1 MSGSGIRISVTSG
14 NNNINTASPVVE
26 SEISQV
32 GVINS
37 IITGGSSQRIHAH
50 NELPSAVHVESPLLP
65 LADKETT
72 AKTKKQAKLRTSN
85 SISNKSK
92 AIAHVGT
99 LTLASVIGI
108 ALAPFTAGIS
118 LLPTAFVVLFGN
130 ASAMAMY
137 GGSQYLLGN
146 PQGNNENKS
155 DIDKPREPLNEPDF
169 HSPNRS
175 ARRWSVPVVDEEAQ
189 RPDISETDHS
199 EEVKIDNP
207 ESEGEKSERID
218 QDMIDEK
225 ARSEDKNND
234 KHQPTLL
241 DQLKEKLK
249 DVPVIKY
256 VEHENEID
264 QVDFTDQ
271 LQELPNSENI
281 INSSDMVAVAQR
293 MIHLENGMK
302 LYIGEVVP
310 LTAKSVPATE
320 QPPQVASPT
329 PGTTAEVEKRQW
341 PPVKVDYGVKT
352 SQGAVSG
359 RGDNHT
365 RGVRHNAPATEQI
378 PQVAS
383 PTPGT
388 TAAVEKRQWPPVKVD
403 YGVKTSQGAVSG
415 RGDNH
420 TRGVRHNAPATEQ
433 TPQVAN
439 PTPGTAAAVEKQK
452 QWPPVKVDYGVKTSQ
467 GAVSGRGDNHTRG
480 VRHNAPA
487 TEQTPQVAS
496 SAPGTAAAA
505 EKQKQWPPVK
515 VDYGVK
521 TSQGA
526 VSGRGDNHTRG
537 VRHNAPATE
546 QTPQVASSAPGT
558 AAAAEKQ
565 KQWPPVKAYY
575 GVKTSQ
581 GAVSGRGDNHTRGV
595 RHNAPA
601 TEQTPQVASSVP
613 GTAAAVEKRQW
624 PPVKVDYGVKTSQGA
639 VSGRGDNHTRG
650 VRHNA
655 PATESAPQVASPAPG
670 TAAAAEKQ
678 KHWPPVKAYYGVK
691 TSQGAISGRGDNYTA
706 GVRNNAPATEQPPQV
721 ASPAPGTA
729 AAAEK
734 QRWPTVK
741 ADYGMKTSQ
750 GAISGRGD
758 NHTRGV
764 RNNVNVTNTGAG
776 VAEPAIISDQGNNYT
791 DRVRTQGLD
800 PEKVKL
806 FSQSHRDNIG
816 MDKPVNLNIWNQK
829 GEARV
834 VSPFRMKQLNFSHE

>member
-234 KHQPTLL
+234 KHQPTLI
-241 DQLKEKLK
+241 DQLKEKFK

-310 LTAKSVPATE
+310 LTAESVPATE
-320 QPPQVASPT
+320 RIPQVASPT
-329 PGTTAEVEKRQW
+329 PGTTAEVEKQPW

-352 SQGAVSG
+352 SQ
-359 RGDNHT
+359 R
-365 RGVRHNAPATEQI
+365 
-378 PQVAS
+378 
-383 PTPGT
+383 
-388 TAAVEKRQWPPVKVD
+388 
-403 YGVKTSQGAVSG
+403 
-415 RGDNH
+415 
-420 TRGVRHNAPATEQ
+420 
-433 TPQVAN
+433 
-439 PTPGTAAAVEKQK
+439 
-452 QWPPVKVDYGVKTSQ
+452 
-467 GAVSGRGDNHTRG
+467 AVSGRGDNHTRG

-496 SAPGTAAAA
+496 PTPGTTAAA

-537 VRHNAPATE
+537 VRHNAPAPE
-546 QTPQVASSAPGT
+546 QTPQVASPTPGT
-558 AAAAEKQ
+558 TAEVEKRQ
-565 KQWPPVKAYY
+565 RPPVKVDY

-581 GAVSGRGDNHTRGV
+581 GAISGRGDNHTRGV

-601 TEQTPQVASSVP
+601 PEQ
-613 GTAAAVEKRQW
+613 
-624 PPVKVDYGVKTSQGA
+624 
-639 VSGRGDNHTRG
+639 
-650 VRHNA
+650 
-655 PATESAPQVASPAPG
+655 APQVASPAPG
-670 TAAAAEKQ
+670 IAAVAEKQ